1 MADKLRPD
9 ELAAFKAAFDMFDKN
24 QDGTI
29 STKEL
34 HAAMRR
40 AGQNPTEAEVQDMI
54 NEVDVDG
61 SGYLE
66 FPEFCMMMHKKLN
79 DSDQE
84 NELKEVFRVFG
95 KDETGCITAE
105 ELKFVL
111 THLPGKVT
119 YKEIDE
125 MIRTVD
131 ENGDGKINYQ
141 EFRVMIGAKP
151 NLKAAREAQK
161 AAEAV
166 KKTTATSSTATTMT
180 FTTTVGTMATNGMH
194 NTMTTAA
201 GGMKWNQMNIVSV
214 QSWLSPFLDLLFLF
228 LANNPSNIWCCP

>member
-1 MADKLRPD
+1 MLN
-9 ELAAFKAAFDMFDKN
+9 ETFSVIFK
-24 QDGTI
+24 
-29 STKEL
+29 
-34 HAAMRR
+34 HR
-40 AGQNPTEAEVQDMI
+40 ASSLQ
-54 NEVDVDG
+54 
-61 SGYLE
+61 
-66 FPEFCMMMHKKLN
+66 
-79 DSDQE
+79 
-84 NELKEVFRVFG
+84 
-95 KDETGCITAE
+95 GCITAE

-180 FTTTVGTMATNGMH
+180 YTTTVGTMATNGMH
-194 NTMTTAA
+194 TMTTAAA

-214 QSWLSPFLDLLFLF
+214 QSWLSPFLASLLILSQQSVKY
-228 LANNPSNIWCCP
+228 LMLSIEKAKIKEMKVA

>member
-1 MADKLRPD
+1 
-9 ELAAFKAAFDMFDKN
+9 
-24 QDGTI
+24 
-29 STKEL
+29 
-34 HAAMRR
+34 MRR

-66 FPEFCMMMHKKLN
+66 FPEFCHMMHKKLN
-79 DSDQE
+79 EGDQE
-84 NELKEVFRVFG
+84 NDLKEVFRVFG

-151 NLKAAREAQK
+151 NLTSTMSGKGGNANKGKAA
-161 AAEAV
+161 AAA
-166 KKTTATSSTATTMT
+166 
-180 FTTTVGTMATNGMH
+180 
-194 NTMTTAA
+194 AA
-201 GGMKWNQMNIVSV
+201 GGPQAK
-214 QSWLSPFLDLLFLF
+214 
-228 LANNPSNIWCCP
+228 